1 LKVSIIIP
9 SRMASTRLPG
19 KPLEDILGKSL
30 IRRVY
35 EQASR
40 SALAHEVLV
49 ATDHPDIYHHVLA
62 FGGKAVMTSEKHISG
77 TDRIGEV
84 AQMSD
89 SDIFI
94 NVQGDEPLID
104 PGQIDE
110 LISKFKI
117 SEVEIA
123 TQKIIITST
132 EDLFDYNTVKVLTA
146 KNDCALYFS
155 RQAIPGHRDLPYRKW
170 IDHSDYYR
178 HVGIYGFRKKTLLEL
193 IALQPSSLERA
204 ETLEQLRW
212 LENGYT
218 IHCFETAYTSF
229 GVDTPEDLEKVVHL
243 ILRDM
248 NR

>member
-1 LKVSIIIP
+1 
-9 SRMASTRLPG
+9 MASTRLPG

-49 ATDHPDIYHHVLA
+49 ATDHPDIYHHVLD

-84 AQMSD
+84 AQMSE

-104 PGQIDE
+104 PAQIDE
-110 LISKFKI
+110 LISKFDNI
-117 SEVEIA
+117 EVEIA
-123 TQKIIITST
+123 TQKIKIAST
-132 EDLFDYNTVKVLTA
+132 EELFDYNIVKVLTT
-146 KNDCALYFS
+146 KNDSALYFS
-155 RQAIPGHRDLPYRKW
+155 RQAIPGHRGIPYRNW
-170 IDHSDYYR
+170 IDHAAYYR

-193 IALQPSSLERA
+193 IALQPSSLEIA
-204 ETLEQLRW
+204 ESLEQLRW
-212 LENGYT
+212 LENGYNM
-218 IHCFETAYTSF
+218 HCFETSHTSF
-229 GVDTPEDLEKVVHL
+229 GVDTPEDLEKVIHL